1 MKVLSL
7 NWLGVRTE
15 KLQAMSTFFQD
26 VLKLEVI
33 DVDRSGSR
41 FRLVDGSE
49 AHVYGAD
56 DDDHVFFGAGPV
68 VGFEVESFADA
79 HRALQEAGIEFMYPE
94 PQREGGQAWQHFR
107 APDGNVY
114 EIIGPDGIGVWTAP

>member
-15 KLQAMSTFFQD
+15 KLQAMNTFFQD
-26 VLKLEVI
+26 VLNLEVI

-68 VGFEVESFADA
+68 VGFEVESLADA
-79 HRALQEAGIEFMYPE
+79 HRALKEAGIEFMYPE

-114 EIIGPDGIGVWTAP
+114 VEVGVRVT